1 MKSYKVRDGRL
12 VVDGVIYGQ
21 TPTEVNIPGMV
32 GRIHSINIGTSKYFP
47 ISGLFNDGS
56 IPMVTDNTGL
66 VDKTPKVK
74 RTKKVK

>member
-32 GRIHSINIGTSKYFP
+32 GRIHSINIGTSKFFP
-47 ISGLFNDGS
+47 ISGQFNDGT
-56 IPMVTDNTGL
+56 IKVVTDNTGL
-66 VDKTPKVK
+66 VEETKVK
-74 RTKKVK
+74 KSKKVK